1 MNIPTFAIFVLI
13 GLNGCA
19 AARRQE
25 PAPATTQSYAWPRGL
40 EFLAPLPE
48 LHGISLEMTEAEFV
62 RFIKDRDVRVHVG
75 RREEEKDTSY
85 WVQTRSGENVVV
97 MFEDAEPQCRGIQR
111 LMPGR
116 PVPAHKWR
124 PGLYKSREQG
134 S

>member
-1 MNIPTFAIFVLI
+1 MKIPAFAIFVLV

-19 AARRQE
+19 EARLPV

-48 LHGISLEMTEAEFV
+48 LQGISLEMTEAEFV
-62 RFIKDRDVRVHVG
+62 RFIKGRDVRVHVG
-75 RREEEKDTSY
+75 RRKKERDTSY
-85 WVQTRSGENVVV
+85 WVQTRSGENVDV
-97 MFEDAEPQCRGIQR
+97 MFVDGEPQCRGIQR
-111 LMPGR
+111 LAPQR
-116 PVPAHKWR
+116 PIPAHEWR